1 MSKIAKVLGPLR
13 QYAPKLAK
21 PKGKPLEKVL
31 DLGKGK
37 KTPLEDAPAL
47 YYASREAILD
57 APFEKNLAKNWMNYL
72 KNKGVKDKELYD
84 TSTTFFLQDL
94 VQKGNKTLTKKDF
107 IKEFDEISPNL
118 KIVAL
123 GQPSIKSIINNLHKM
138 VKKVDPKAQD
148 PRVEGLYAYLQN
160 SLPNVVGEGGK
171 VNQLAFDGIVDNV
184 NKYMEKVFG
193 VKSAVEKGLDLTAN
207 IPFKVKE
214 PLSSLSAA
222 MGRRGIPPTKYAKT
236 AQHAG
241 QQTLPGG
248 DNYREFLFRYEPG
261 KLRKGEPVFE
271 HSGHEF
277 GLSKKD
283 RANAFVWVRVSD
295 RTDEFGKRLIF
306 VEEIQSDM
314 HQRIQS
320 NMRKAKMEGR
330 VLKREEG
337 YASRGD
343 LPTPEELLA
352 NKQQLDLINLK
363 IENLLATNPRSPALP
378 KLNAEREKV
387 RNIVEEAVKKKGIG
401 GGSIPEGPFQTSQ
414 EYMEFVAKYLLR
426 MAKDGKYDGVA
437 FANPKIKN
445 RSLQPGDRSYS
456 GNLGAYGPILNKA
469 LSNASK
475 KTGANLLN
483 TVIKTPEGEIYGNV
497 KLLNIKGNKMAEE
510 IISKGVTA
518 YSEGG
523 LVYA

>member
-94 VQKGNKTLTKKDF
+94 IQKGNKPLTKKDF

-261 KLRKGEPVFE
+261 
-271 HSGHEF
+271 
-277 GLSKKD
+277 
-283 RANAFVWVRVSD
+283 
-295 RTDEFGKRLIF
+295 
-306 VEEIQSDM
+306 
-314 HQRIQS
+314 
-320 NMRKAKMEGR
+320 
-330 VLKREEG
+330 
-337 YASRGD
+337 
-343 LPTPEELLA
+343 
-352 NKQQLDLINLK
+352 
-363 IENLLATNPRSPALP
+363 
-378 KLNAEREKV
+378 
-387 RNIVEEAVKKKGIG
+387 
-401 GGSIPEGPFQTSQ
+401 
-414 EYMEFVAKYLLR
+414 
-426 MAKDGKYDGVA
+426 
-437 FANPKIKN
+437 
-445 RSLQPGDRSYS
+445 
-456 GNLGAYGPILNKA
+456 
-469 LSNASK
+469 
-475 KTGANLLN
+475 
-483 TVIKTPEGEIYGNV
+483 
-497 KLLNIKGNKMAEE
+497 
-510 IISKGVTA
+510 
-518 YSEGG
+518 
-523 LVYA
+523 